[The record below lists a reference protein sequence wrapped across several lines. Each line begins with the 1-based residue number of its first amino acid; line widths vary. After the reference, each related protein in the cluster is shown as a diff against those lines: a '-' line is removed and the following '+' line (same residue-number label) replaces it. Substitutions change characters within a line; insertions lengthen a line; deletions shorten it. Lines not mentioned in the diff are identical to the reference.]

1 MTGRYSAYTKKKI
14 MIFCILLFAISSG
27 CVTEERP
34 TMEKRADVNSP
45 LSHSPDKEVN
55 WMGHWLTEHD
65 RETLVREVAQ
75 DFELM
80 NPDIDVNLKY
90 PQQIMGVRSPEET
103 GKFIADMIKTG
114 NIEWDIVWIDQFIYQ
129 FAAEQLDDPDWG
141 RKHIVN
147 FEEIEGFRQTQ
158 KSFIMDDTVYREQT
172 GGIIVGPYIEGYYM
186 SIFYNKDVAEKMGI
200 EIKQYGMTFEDLL
213 EYVKAVEEY
222 NHKHNTTIAPFYE
235 SEIRTTMKILF
246 RNLFVSE
253 LGNFSEAK
261 EEIGSERKNAAL
273 LKTFQAFEE
282 LGKYNPLIESYK
294 NNTFFQTRHLVLND
308 ECLFFVNGIWMYS
321 HWMGI
326 DKEKTAKMV
335 PAELPVF
342 QEVTYYSGS
351 FIPTW
356 AVMKDSPNREEAIKL
371 LMFWSTPLVAEKW
384 VRYAK
389 APTGLVGHLS
399 TSDQAD
405 GVFAQFQAEIT
416 DKYGGNIHYSASAG
430 YIFGEE
436 NRLLQDDLNEKI
448 LWLLD
453 GEITAEQAYE
463 EIMGLVE

>member
-1 MTGRYSAYTKKKI
+1 MKLGI
-14 MIFCILLFAISSG
+14 IICILLLVFSSG
-27 CVTEERP
+27 CIDDEEP
-34 TMEKRADVNSP
+34 VMTKRTDVSGSSGQP
-45 LSHSPDKEVN
+45 EHMVN
-55 WMGHWLTEHD
+55 WMGHWLTEYG
-65 RETLVREVAQ
+65 RESLVQEVAQ

-90 PQQIMGVRSPEET
+90 PPQIMGFRSSEET

-141 RKHIVN
+141 RKHMVN

-158 KSFIMDDTVYREQT
+158 KSFIIDDPVYREQT

-200 EIKQYGMTFEDLL
+200 DIKQYGMSFEDLL

-235 SEIRTTMKILF
+235 SEIRTTMEILF
-246 RNLFVSE
+246 QNLFVSE
-253 LGNFSEAK
+253 LENFSEAK

-294 NNTFFQTRHLVLND
+294 DNVFFRTRHLVLND

-326 DKEKTAKMV
+326 DEEKTKKMV

-342 QEVTYYSGS
+342 QEVNYYSGS

-356 AVMKDSPNREEAIKL
+356 AVMKDSPNRKEAIKL
-371 LMFWSTPLVAEKW
+371 LMFWSRPQVAEKW

-405 GVFAQFQAEIT
+405 DVFGQFQAEIT
-416 DKYGGNIHYSASAG
+416 EKYGGNVHYSANAG

-436 NRLLQDDLNEKI
+436 NRLLKDDLNEKI
-448 LWLLD
+448 IQLLD
-453 GEITAEQAYE
+453 GEITAEQGYGE
-463 EIMGLVE
+463 TMELVE